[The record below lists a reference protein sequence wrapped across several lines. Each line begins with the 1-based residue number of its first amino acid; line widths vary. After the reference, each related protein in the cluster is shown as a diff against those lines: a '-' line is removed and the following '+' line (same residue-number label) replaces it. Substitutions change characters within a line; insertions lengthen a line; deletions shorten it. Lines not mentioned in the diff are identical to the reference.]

1 MTEKV
6 LVQANRIKN
15 DLDLVTQ
22 AKRDIMT
29 YHNERL
35 ELDVKIKK
43 GLMNLNADDS
53 TTRHFTVYSH
63 SPLFIAIASALEGMR
78 EELIDQLDKLDSN
91 KEPENVVHPIT
102 KTSWFKKAFSWAIPK

>member
-6 LVQANRIKN
+6 LAQANRIKN

-22 AKRDIMT
+22 AKRDIMI
-29 YHNERL
+29 YQHGRL
-35 ELDVKIKK
+35 ELDIKIKK
-43 GLMNLNADDS
+43 GVLNLPVNES

-63 SPLFIAIASALEGMR
+63 SPLFIAIASALEGMS